1 MISDFIKGVSAYFKA
16 FSLISEMRLWKYLLV
31 PGLISLLLGGSMAA
45 AAWGLSDNL
54 GMWLQS
60 WYPWE
65 WGAGI
70 IASVAGWI
78 GLALMAIFGLI
89 IYKHII
95 LVVVSPFMSPL
106 SQKVEERLTGIHTPN
121 KGFQTSKAI
130 KDIIRGLRVALRNIT
145 RELFFVSILFIF
157 GLIPVLGWI
166 SSILIFL
173 VQAYYAGFGNID
185 YTLERHYSVKGS
197 NQFVK
202 NNRWFAIGNGTV
214 FLLILMTGI
223 GFLFA
228 PPLATV
234 AATLEA
240 SKRLDNNPINS
251 NSKGQADYV

>member
-1 MISDFIKGVSAYFKA
+1 MISDFIKGASAYLKA
-16 FSLISEMRLWKYLLV
+16 FKVISEMRLWKYLLV
-31 PGLISLLLGGSMAA
+31 PGLISLLLGGSLAG
-45 AAWGLSDNL
+45 AAWGMSDNL

-60 WYPWE
+60 WYPWDL
-65 WGAGI
+65 GAGI

-78 GLALMAIFGLI
+78 GLALMLIFGLV
-89 IYKHII
+89 IYKHLV

-106 SQKVEERLTGIHTPN
+106 SQKVEERLTGISTPN
-121 KGFQTSKAI
+121 KGFQTGKAI

-145 RELFFVSILFIF
+145 KELFFVSILFII
-157 GLIPVLGWI
+157 GLIPIFGWI

-185 YTLERHYSVKGS
+185 YTLERHYTVKGS
-197 NQFVK
+197 NRFVK
-202 NNRWFAIGNGTV
+202 DNRWLAVGNGTV

-234 AATLEA
+234 AATLETT
-240 SKRLDNNPINS
+240 KRLDNSPAPS
-251 NSKGQADYV
+251 LKGAADYV

>member
-1 MISDFIKGVSAYFKA
+1 MISDFIKGASSYFKA
-16 FSLISEMRLWKYLLV
+16 FSIISEMRLWKYLLV
-31 PGLISLLLGGSMAA
+31 PGLLSLFLGGSMAA

-54 GMWLQS
+54 GLWLQS

-65 WGAGI
+65 IGAGV

-78 GLALMAIFGLI
+78 GLALMVIFGLV

-106 SQKVEERLTGIHTPN
+106 SQKVEERLTGISTPN
-121 KGFQTSKAI
+121 KGFQTGKAI
-130 KDIIRGLRVALRNIT
+130 KDILRGLRVALRNIT
-145 RELFFVSILFIF
+145 RELFFVSILFIV
-157 GLIPVLGWI
+157 GLIPVFGWI

-197 NQFVK
+197 TRFVK
-202 NNRWFAIGNGTV
+202 DNRWLAIGNGTV

-240 SKRLDNNPINS
+240 TKRLENVPS
-251 NSKGQADYV
+251 NSSFKGEADLV

>member
-16 FSLISEMRLWKYLLV
+16 FSVISEMRLWKYLLA
-31 PGLISLLLGGSMAA
+31 PGLISLLLGGAIAS

-65 WGAGI
+65 LGAGV
-70 IASVAGWI
+70 IASIAGWV
-78 GLALMAIFGLI
+78 GLALILIFGLI
-89 IYKHII
+89 IYKHLI

-106 SQKVEERLTGIHTPN
+106 SQKVEERLTGISTPN
-121 KGFQTSKAI
+121 KGFQTGKAI

-145 RELFFVSILFIF
+145 KELFFVSILFII
-157 GLIPVLGWI
+157 GLIPVFGWI
-166 SSILIFL
+166 SSIIIFL

-202 NNRWFAIGNGTV
+202 SNRWLAVGNGTV

-234 AATLEA
+234 AATLETT
-240 SKRLDNNPINS
+240 KRLDHAPIN
-251 NSKGQADYV
+251 KGQADYV